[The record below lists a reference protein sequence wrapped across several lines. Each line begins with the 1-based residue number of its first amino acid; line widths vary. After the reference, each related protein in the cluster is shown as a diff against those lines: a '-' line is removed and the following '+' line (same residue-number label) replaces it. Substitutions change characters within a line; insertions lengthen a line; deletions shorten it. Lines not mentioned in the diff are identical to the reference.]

1 MSCALD
7 EHALA
12 EQLGRLERIGRHA
25 VWADRRPTELRVM
38 LHPDLDDA
46 LLAETLAVE
55 ASCCPFLGLIW
66 DERTRELTIVSRDAD
81 EPILDRV
88 TEALAVP

>member
-7 EHALA
+7 DQALA
-12 EQLGRLERIGRHA
+12 EQLRRFSAIGAHALWAGRGPGE
-25 VWADRRPTELRVM
+25 VRVM
-38 LHPDLDDA
+38 LDHDLDEA
-46 LLAETLAVE
+46 LLRETLAIE

-88 TEALAVP
+88 AAALT